1 MNRLYEAAVALVAVP
16 IVALL
21 AAMLAV
27 VPAQAGKQKQYVYS
41 WGGSSTSLDG
51 RNTGRA
57 RTCGYEGFQ
66 YDSRGV
72 PRGPYCH

>member
-1 MNRLYEAAVALVAVP
+1 MNRIYKLPVTLAAVP

-21 AAMLAV
+21 AATLAA
-27 VPAQAGKQKQYVYS
+27 VPAQAGKQRQYVYT

-57 RTCGYEGFQ
+57 RTCGYDAFQ